1 MRLNEPL
8 QGHRLAARISRRG
21 RDDLRVVRLNAV
33 AGAPHFIYPAQRLSA
48 SARVKALY
56 GAFPTREGRP
66 PRRPKALAPSENME
80 NGTAHFGPQQA
91 DPIPIHCRD
100 AVPGVR
106 IGPCQLKISAVLRE
120 YPAQPN
126 SSLSQ

>member
-1 MRLNEPL
+1 M
-8 QGHRLAARISRRG
+8 S
-21 RDDLRVVRLNAV
+21 
-33 AGAPHFIYPAQRLSA
+33 
-48 SARVKALY
+48 
-56 GAFPTREGRP
+56 AFPTREGRP
-66 PRRPKALAPSENME
+66 PRRPKALAPSGNME
-80 NGTAHFGPQQA
+80 NGTAHFAPQQA

-120 YPAQPN
+120 NPAQPN